1 MNQLY
6 YNGKIL
12 TMEDDEIAEA
22 VLVKDGIIVE
32 VGKYKDIANK
42 SHDAEKIDLNGH
54 TMIPAFIDPHSHFSG
69 VANSLLQVPLGETVS
84 VEEIV
89 ERIDKYIKTHN
100 LKENEWVL
108 GEGYD
113 NNNFEGKIHP
123 TCEDLDR
130 ASKDFPIMIQHE
142 SGHVGVFNSK
152 ALELLGITIDT
163 PSPKGGLIE
172 KKDNKLTGYME
183 ENAFTHY
190 IREVPFPNEEDLFKA
205 YIKAQEKYL
214 SYGITTVQ
222 EGFMVEQLIPLYKL
236 LIKDNLLK
244 IDLVGY
250 SEVSSADKLQANFQ
264 NSIMKYNKHFKL
276 GGYKIF
282 LDCSPQARTAWMTT
296 PYLGGDGY
304 YGYGTMDY
312 KDVCNAIR
320 EATKRNL
327 QILAHC
333 NGDAA
338 AKQYISAI
346 KEVKSE
352 GYDVSILRPVMIH
365 AQLLRVD
372 QLPEVKEEGIIPSFF
387 IAHIYHWGDVH
398 IKNYGFDR
406 ASKIS
411 PAGSALKNNICFTFH
426 QDSPVI
432 DPDMIET
439 IHCAVNRITKM
450 GVLLGEDEKISIS
463 EALKAVTINAAFQYF
478 EENKKGSIKE
488 GKNADFVILDK
499 NPLEVLSNE
508 IRDIKVL
515 ETIKDG
521 NSVFKANFN

>member
-1 MNQLY
+1 MNQVY

-12 TMEDDEIAEA
+12 TMEDDEMVES
-22 VLVKDGIIVE
+22 VLVRDGIIVE
-32 VGKYKDIANK
+32 VGKYKDIVNK
-42 SHDAEKIDLNGH
+42 SPYVERIDLNGN
-54 TMIPAFIDPHSHFSG
+54 TMIPAFIDSHSHFSG
-69 VANSLLQVPLGETVS
+69 VANGLLQIPLGETVS

-89 ERIDKYIKTHN
+89 ERINKYIKTHN
-100 LKENEWVL
+100 LKENEWVS

-113 NNNFEGKIHP
+113 NNNFKGKVHP

-130 ASKDFPIMIQHE
+130 ASKNFPIMIQHK
-142 SGHVGVFNSK
+142 SRHVGVFNSK
-152 ALELLGITIDT
+152 ALEILGITIDT

-183 ENAFTHY
+183 ENAFTYY
-190 IREVPFPNEEDLFKA
+190 IREVPFPDDDDLLRA
-205 YIKAQEKYL
+205 YIKAQKKYL

-222 EGFMVEQLIPLYKL
+222 EGFMVEELIPSYKL
-236 LIKDNLLK
+236 LIKNNLLK

-250 SEVSSADKLQANFQ
+250 SEVSSADKLQEIFR

-282 LDCSPQARTAWMTT
+282 LDGSPQESTAWMIT
-296 PYLGGDGY
+296 PYLGRDDY

-320 EATKRNL
+320 EATKRKL

-338 AKQYISAI
+338 AKQYINAI

-352 GYDVSILRPVMIH
+352 GYNVSILRPVMIH

-387 IAHIYHWGDVH
+387 IAHIYHWGDLH
-398 IKNYGFDR
+398 IKNYGCDR

-439 IHCAVNRITKM
+439 IHCAVNRITKR
-450 GVLLGEDEKISIS
+450 GILLGKYEKISVS

-478 EENKKGSIKE
+478 EEDKKGSIKE

-499 NPLEVLSNE
+499 NPLEVVSNE

-521 NSVFKANFN
+521 NSVFKAKCN